1 MTRTPGHQN
10 ARLEVTMSKEAFR
23 QAGNFFAD
31 TVDEITASQ
40 WDESALGVWNVRDLV
55 GHTSASLGRIAQFSQ
70 QRADKVDIVSAAQ
83 HYHVSLAVKGM
94 DDDIADRG
102 REAGQELGDDIAA
115 TIRTSLNKALAVL
128 DTVPD
133 GTIIAYPNGGIK
145 IERYLET
152 RVLELTVHTLDIQ
165 AATGIEVE
173 PPREAL
179 ACTLHLLADLAV
191 DSGHGG
197 QLALLA
203 TGRGVIAD
211 RFSVL
216 G

>member
-1 MTRTPGHQN
+1 
-10 ARLEVTMSKEAFR
+10 MSKEAFR
-23 QAGNFFAD
+23 QAGHFFAD
-31 TVDEITASQ
+31 TVEKIASHQ

-55 GHTSASLGRIAQFSQ
+55 GHTARSLGRVAEFSEA
-70 QRADKVDIVSAAQ
+70 RSDKVDISSAAQ
-83 HYHVSLAVKGM
+83 HYHVSLAVVGIEDTLAKAGH
-94 DDDIADRG
+94 
-102 REAGQELGDDIAA
+102 EAGQELTGDVAA
-115 TIRTSLNKALAVL
+115 MIRTSLNKALAVL

-145 IERYLET
+145 LEHYLET
-152 RVLELTVHTLDIQ
+152 RVLELTVHTLDIL

-179 ACTLHLLADLAV
+179 SCTLHLLADLAV
-191 DSGHGG
+191 DSGYGG

-203 TGRGVIAD
+203 TGRGVVAD

>member
-1 MTRTPGHQN
+1 
-10 ARLEVTMSKEAFR
+10 MSKEAFR
-23 QAGNFFAD
+23 QAGHFFAD
-31 TVDEITASQ
+31 TVERIAPHQ

-55 GHTSASLGRIAQFSQ
+55 GHTTASFGRVAEFSEA
-70 QRADKVDIVSAAQ
+70 RSGKVDIASAAQ
-83 HYHVSLAVKGM
+83 HYHVSLAVEGIEEA
-94 DDDIADRG
+94 IAKAG
-102 REAGQELGDDIAA
+102 HEAGQDLTGDVAA
-115 TIRTSLNKALAVL
+115 TIRASVNEAVAALEA
-128 DTVPD
+128 VPD

-145 IERYLET
+145 LEHFLET
-152 RVLELTVHTLDIQ
+152 RVLELTVHTLDIL

-179 ACTLHLLADLAV
+179 SCTLHLLADLAV
-191 DSGHGG
+191 DSGYGG

>member
-1 MTRTPGHQN
+1 
-10 ARLEVTMSKEAFR
+10 MSKEAFR
-23 QAGNFFAD
+23 QAGSFFAD
-31 TVDEITASQ
+31 TVEKISSSQ

-55 GHTSASLGRIAQFSQ
+55 GHTSASLGRVAEFSK
-70 QRADKVDIVSAAQ
+70 QRADKVDIASAAQ
-83 HYHVSLAVKGM
+83 HYHVSLAAQGIN
-94 DDDIADRG
+94 DAIADRG
-102 REAGQELGDDIAA
+102 REAGQELGDEIAA
-115 TIRTSLNKALAVL
+115 TIRTSLNKALTAL
-128 DTVPD
+128 DAVPD

-145 IERYLET
+145 LEHYLET
-152 RVLELTVHTLDIQ
+152 RVLELTVHTLDIL

-179 ACTLHLLADLAV
+179 SCTLHLLADLAV
-191 DSGHGG
+191 DSGYGG